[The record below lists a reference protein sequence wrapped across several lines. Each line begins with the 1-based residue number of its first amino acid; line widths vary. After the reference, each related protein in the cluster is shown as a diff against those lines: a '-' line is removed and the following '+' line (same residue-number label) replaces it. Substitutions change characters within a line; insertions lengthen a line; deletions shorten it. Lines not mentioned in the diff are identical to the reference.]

1 MAYFEAQAKQPIV
14 ELRRQR
20 DTVFVVHARGER
32 RKYVVE
38 NNNRAQ
44 RGTSAEWADQNKVR
58 KMNKSP
64 KDRVR
69 DTLTDAK
76 DLAWEAFDAPSEEAV
91 MQLFRRLCDIEDM
104 CELDDMPVPGAMAT
118 PADLDEGAPE
128 HAGHTKH

>member
-1 MAYFEAQAKQPIV
+1 M
-14 ELRRQR
+14 
-20 DTVFVVHARGER
+20 VHARGER
-32 RKYVVE
+32 RAYVVG

-44 RGTSAEWADQNKVR
+44 RGTPAEWADDNKVR

-69 DTLTDAK
+69 ETLADAK

-104 CELDDMPVPGAMAT
+104 CELDDMPVPGSQPT
-118 PADLDEGAPE
+118 PVALDEDAPE